1 MLTNWNRI
9 IRIIRL
15 TKGGCF
21 KTLLLSKGNDAWKSG
36 VVDPCAHVQIQYIE
50 CFVLEWRNR
59 WHKPK
64 SWIMGENKSGCP
76 SQPFFFISLFISFI
90 YSPSPLCSSLK
101 CPKDK
106 SRLTFVLQSSQ
117 WRSWCGAQSTPKT
130 VKADKQLVFVTS
142 WAISTHVTANG
153 PHPQRVCVGMCVCIA
168 VIRPLTSLWPDLS
181 FLPFSDPALPLFISL
196 IQQCSFSSAIHADA
210 PVIHVHPNVKTS
222 KPLTPEYLCQS
233 RIATFTHCDNPLS
246 VKSANCHSMSDGIR
260 CHTPASACHT
270 PSVCQRVTPQWPDF
284 QSNLSSLHVP
294 QPSFWSPCQSTAS
307 LICHQFSSA
316 LFPVWSSCHGTYLKT
331 SLTEQD
337 WYPVIEPVQPDM
349 SQATLISY
357 LIWEKMEVGRRKAS
371 FSLSPLLRILS
382 LSLFFNLALR
392 VKTSIPNQG
401 DVTSYRAWGDST
413 K

>member
-1 MLTNWNRI
+1 MLTNWNKI

-15 TKGGCF
+15 IKGGCF

-36 VVDPCAHVQIQYIE
+36 EVNPCAHVQIQYTE
-50 CFVLEWRNR
+50 CFVLQ
-59 WHKPK
+59 
-64 SWIMGENKSGCP
+64 SGETGDTNLNHGLWVKIRVYVPP
-76 SQPFFFISLFISFI
+76 SHFPLFHYLYFFI

-117 WRSWCGAQSTPKT
+117 WRSWCGAPSTPTT

-153 PHPQRVCVGMCVCIA
+153 PHPKRVCVGMCVCIA
-168 VIRPLTSLWPDLS
+168 VIRPLTSLWPDLF

-196 IQQCSFSSAIHADA
+196 IQQCSSSSAIHADA

-222 KPLTPEYLCQS
+222 NPLTPESLCQS
-233 RIATFTHCDNPLS
+233 PIATFTHCDNPLS

-307 LICHQFSSA
+307 LICSSVFFSPFSRLVQLSWNLLENIPYITGLTSSDWTCSA
-316 LFPVWSSCHGTYLKT
+316 WHVPGYLD
-331 SLTEQD
+331 L
-337 WYPVIEPVQPDM
+337 VFDM
-349 SQATLISY
+349 GKDGSGQEENFILPLPAPSH
-357 LIWEKMEVGRRKAS
+357 
-371 FSLSPLLRILS
+371 SLSE
-382 LSLFFNLALR
+382 SLF
-392 VKTSIPNQG
+392 
-401 DVTSYRAWGDST
+401 
-413 K
+413 